1 MKIIFAGLKTTGK
14 VDTVW
19 AIVELRENMQR
30 PPLWGQRNREPLVLL
45 RTYDYMIVWGRR
57 NGKMRNRIEYCLQ
70 RPDWNYMGNNF
81 KNFGIIA
88 QIGND
93 KIKQGYKPVF
103 KYETNV
109 VNYTAKLSDISP
121 NFETELE
128 RLATWELLKV

>member
-30 PPLWGQRNREPLVLL
+30 PPLWDQRNIDPLGLL
-45 RTYDYMIVWGRR
+45 RIYDYMIVWGRP
-57 NGKMRNRIEYCLQ
+57 NGKKRTRIEQ
-70 RPDWNYMGNNF
+70 GYMDP
-81 KNFGIIA
+81 NFGIIA
-88 QIGND
+88 HLIND

-109 VNYTAKLSDISP
+109 VNSTSKLSDISP